1 MKISAITLTPI
12 QTHRRTGSISS
23 HLILQMHTDEG
34 ITGLGEISDL
44 DMYRM
49 YMPDIE
55 AVRMGIEKV
64 VLGRDPFAI
73 EAMHVEMA
81 KYLHNYFASAPSY
94 PPFTPGSQIAAG
106 IDMACFDIM
115 GKALNTPAY
124 NLFGGKVRDG
134 IEICYPLFQV
144 KSEADYERNLGYID
158 ELLGQGISRF
168 RYYVGVD
175 FDKDEKFLTALRD
188 RFGNRVILK
197 ALDFQARHY
206 WKDVLRAYERL
217 KPFGFEVIESVSWRE
232 DLAGMAEIRR
242 RVEADVCEH
251 ASSAAQAMALIRA
264 GAVDIFNITVN
275 SGGILPAK
283 KLAHLAELS
292 GIKALIGTTQELSIG
307 TAAQAHLGASMAEL
321 SAASDPVGP
330 LLYVEDIV
338 KDRIRFEG
346 NRIVLPEGPG
356 LGMEL
361 DEDALE
367 ALRAPLVEWDRAAH
381 GAGYVSD

>member
-115 GKALNTPAY
+115 GKALNTPAH
-124 NLFGGKVRDG
+124 NFLGGKTRDHV
-134 IEICYPLFQV
+134 EICYPLFQV
-144 KSEADYERNLGYID
+144 KSEADYDRNLGFIE

-175 FDKDEKFLTALRD
+175 FAKDETFLAAVRD
-188 RFGNRVILK
+188 RFGDRVLLK

-206 WKDVLRAYERL
+206 WKDTLRAYDRL
-217 KPFGFEVIESVSWRE
+217 KQFGFEVIESPSWRE
-232 DLAGMAEIRR
+232 DYAGMAEIRR
-242 RVEADVCEH
+242 RVDADVSEH

-264 GAVDIFNITVN
+264 GAVDIFNITIN
-275 SGGILPAK
+275 SGGLVPAK
-283 KLAHLAELS
+283 KLAALAELA

-330 LLYVEDIV
+330 LLYVEDV
-338 KDRIRFEG
+338 VRERVRFDG
-346 NRIVLPEGPG
+346 NRIVVPDGPG

-361 DEDALE
+361 DPDALE
-367 ALRAPLVEWDRAAH
+367 ALCAPLVEWDRAAH

>member
-1 MKISAITLTPI
+1 MKISGITLTPI

-34 ITGLGEISDL
+34 VTGLGEISDL

-73 EAMHVEMA
+73 EAMHREMA
-81 KYLHNYFASAPSY
+81 NYLHNYFASAPSY

-106 IDMACFDIM
+106 IDMACYDIM
-115 GKALNTPAY
+115 GKALDVPACD
-124 NLFGGKVRDG
+124 LFGGRVRDG

-144 KSEADYERNLGYID
+144 KAEADYERNLGYVQ
-158 ELLGQGISRF
+158 ELLDQGISRF

-188 RFGNRVILK
+188 RFGQRVILK

-217 KPFGFEVIESVSWRE
+217 KPFGFEVIESSEQGMLAQVAKADGEGKPIVFLGWEPHPMNANFKMTYLSGGDDVFGPNFGGAEVYTNTRAGYSAKCPNVGKLLSNQHFTLAMENEIMGKILNDGE
-232 DLAGMAEIRR
+232 DPRDAAKEWLASHEEVLGPWLEG
-242 RVEADVCEH
+242 VTTKDGGD
-251 ASSAAQAMALIRA
+251 AMA
-264 GAVDIFNITVN
+264 AV
-275 SGGILPAK
+275 
-283 KLAHLAELS
+283 
-292 GIKALIGTTQELSIG
+292 KA
-307 TAAQAHLGASMAEL
+307 
-321 SAASDPVGP
+321 
-330 LLYVEDIV
+330 
-338 KDRIRFEG
+338 
-346 NRIVLPEGPG
+346 
-356 LGMEL
+356 
-361 DEDALE
+361 ALN
-367 ALRAPLVEWDRAAH
+367 
-381 GAGYVSD
+381 

>member
-1 MKISAITLTPI
+1 MKISGITLTPI

-44 DMYRM
+44 DCYRM
-49 YMPDIE
+49 YMPDVT
-55 AVRMGIEKV
+55 AVRTGIEKV

-73 EAMHVEMA
+73 EAMHAEMA

-124 NLFGGKVRDG
+124 NFLGGKTRDHV
-134 IEICYPLFQV
+134 EICYPLFQV
-144 KSEADYERNLGYID
+144 KSEADYDRNLGFIE

-175 FDKDEKFLTALRD
+175 FAKDETFLAAVRD
-188 RFGNRVILK
+188 RFGDRVLLK

-206 WKDVLRAYERL
+206 WKDTLRAYDRL
-217 KPFGFEVIESVSWRE
+217 KQFGFEVIESPSWRE
-232 DLAGMAEIRR
+232 DYAGMAEIRR
-242 RVEADVCEH
+242 RVDADVSEH

-264 GAVDIFNITVN
+264 GAVDIFNITIN
-275 SGGILPAK
+275 SGGLVPAK
-283 KLAHLAELS
+283 KLAALAELA

-330 LLYVEDIV
+330 LLYVEDV
-338 KDRIRFEG
+338 VRERVRFDG
-346 NRIVLPEGPG
+346 NRIVVPDGPG

-361 DEDALE
+361 DPDALE